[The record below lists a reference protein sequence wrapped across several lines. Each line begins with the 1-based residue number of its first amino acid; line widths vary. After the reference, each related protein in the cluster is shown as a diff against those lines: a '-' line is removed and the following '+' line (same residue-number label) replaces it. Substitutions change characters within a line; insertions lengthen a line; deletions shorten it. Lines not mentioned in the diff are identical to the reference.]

1 MIRSGKVDMRA
12 AKKIAD
18 NKRILQ
24 ELVPLNALSDE
35 RFNEISEKI
44 VIEVVKSG
52 RYVFRQGDRDNRT
65 VYLLE
70 GKVNLLDESRKVTDL
85 SLIHISEPT
94 RLQ

>member
-1 MIRSGKVDMRA
+1 MVSSGKVDMRA

-24 ELVPLNALSDE
+24 DLVPLNALSDE

-52 RYVFRQGDRDNRT
+52 RYVFRKGDRDNHT
-65 VYLLE
+65 V
-70 GKVNLLDESRKVTDL
+70 
-85 SLIHISEPT
+85 
-94 RLQ
+94 